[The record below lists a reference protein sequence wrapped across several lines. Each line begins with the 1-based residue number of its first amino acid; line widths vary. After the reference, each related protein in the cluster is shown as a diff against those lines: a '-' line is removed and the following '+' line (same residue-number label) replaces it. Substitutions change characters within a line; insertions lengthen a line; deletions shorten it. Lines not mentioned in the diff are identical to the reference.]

1 MVESDIYEHLTV
13 IFRDIFDEEALVP
26 TAAMTAADVAAWDS
40 LSNIRLIVAVE
51 EAFDIMLSTSEVVEL
66 KNVGEFVET
75 IRLHLIA

>member
-1 MVESDIYEHLTV
+1 MTEDEVYSHLVPLFREVFDDES
-13 IFRDIFDEEALVP
+13 LVP

-66 KNVGEFVET
+66 KNVGEFVDV
-75 IRLHLIA
+75 IQYHLAA